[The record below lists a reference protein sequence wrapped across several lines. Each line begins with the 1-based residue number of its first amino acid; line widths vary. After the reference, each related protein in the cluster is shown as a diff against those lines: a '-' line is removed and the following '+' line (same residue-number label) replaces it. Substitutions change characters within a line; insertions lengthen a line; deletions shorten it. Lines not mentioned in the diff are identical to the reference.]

1 MTKKRKKEEG
11 AQINM
16 LQRNKLL
23 ILMQWVILRGRVGWV
38 RKIILGETDGKI
50 F

>member
-23 ILMQWVILRGRVGWV
+23 ILML
-38 RKIILGETDGKI
+38 KLHIILLTLKQV
-50 F
+50 